1 MTLIFFARINGGG
14 TDRWLFWY
22 PHWHRGK
29 TLIPKQSDSKIPV
42 LDPDRRVDA
51 KCFSVCSSAKV
62 IFNLSQFFCFLFRT
76 TDKMTQFYKPFWD
89 VCSTFWCIQWEKTVF
104 SLRQLPSVFLYP
116 WLWKRSSTSILLW
129 SSRVNHCSLFVG
141 YWLFE

>member
-1 MTLIFFARINGGG
+1 MVVQIDDCFDILIG
-14 TDRWLFWY
+14 TVEKHLFQNNQTRKSLSWIQ
-22 PHWHRGK
+22 
-29 TLIPKQSDSKIPV
+29 TAALMQNV
-42 LDPDRRVDA
+42 
-51 KCFSVCSSAKV
+51 SAFVPLLKV

-116 WLWKRSSTSILLW
+116 WLWKSSSTSILLW
-129 SSRVNHCSLFVG
+129 SSRVNHCLLFVG